1 MLEIIK
7 YYVLYRHGLPIL
19 AISSLLILL
28 NLVFF
33 KEDSMVL
40 HTIIFAVFYPYID
53 MFSSKKDHDM
63 LKNIDSKLPLSF
75 NKVWM
80 AKSICLSL
88 YLTFLSSLY
97 ALVLFTTSPDKLY
110 DITNFTFFVLT
121 MFVVFF
127 VVGKVKLYRRGNVKL
142 IGQTILSIILLFIML
157 VVVLMF
163 PFILRPM
170 DNLISYNL
178 ITFALP
184 LAIIHLIDYLMAKSN
199 KFNVRSTI

>member
-1 MLEIIK
+1 MLAIIK

-19 AISSLLILL
+19 AISSLLLLL

-33 KEDSMVL
+33 EEDTMVL
-40 HTIIFAVFYPYID
+40 HTIIFAVFYPYLD
-53 MFSSKKDHDM
+53 MFSSKKDRDM
-63 LKNIDSKLPLSF
+63 LKNIDPKLPLSF

-97 ALVLFTTSPDKLY
+97 ALVLFTTSSDKLY
-110 DITNFTFFVLT
+110 DITNFTFFGLT
-121 MFVVFF
+121 MFIVFF
-127 VVGKVKLYRRGNVKL
+127 VVGKVKLYRRGDVKL

-170 DNLISYNL
+170 DNLISYNI

-184 LAIIHLIDYLMAKSN
+184 LAIIHLIDYLIAKSN
-199 KFNVRSTI
+199 KFNAWSTI